1 MSLQAADVKAIADA
15 QHAAPKLDT
24 SVHAVALKLPPFWL
38 THPAIWFAHVKEGQ
52 FATRQPS
59 IDLTK
64 YNYVVAALDNVAAS
78 EEEALIP
85 SSSATNK
92 YMYSA
97 FKEALIKAFGK
108 MQAQKD
114 ELLSLASAIG
124 SPLPYSD
131 MSVLSTLTRRLCY
144 EPLFVPTSSRSLPIL
159 AVSSKTDLD
168 ELATDADC
176 IMKVPLDTGNSFEIF
191 GVENTY
197 RRPPQSPTATPLC
210 YYHTKFAKT
219 ARKCH
224 QKEYPFGIL
233 LQALVTKK
241 LK

>member
-38 THPAIWFAHVKEGQ
+38 THPAIWFAQVEGQ
-52 FATRQPS
+52 FATCQPS

-64 YNYVVAALDNVAAS
+64 YNYIVAALDNVAAG
-78 EEEALIP
+78 EEQALIP

-131 MSVLSTLTRRLCY
+131 MSVRSTLTRRLCY
-144 EPLFVPTSSRSLPIL
+144 EPFFVPTSSRSLPIL